1 MSKALTRALLL
12 ACVVAIAMTVP
23 AAPAAAHAV
32 LRETSPARGVTVK
45 SEPKLVFF
53 TFSESVEGSFGAV
66 RVFDGSGK
74 RVDTGDVLR
83 PQGQKS
89 VGIGLDKDLPRGS
102 YTATYRVI
110 SADGH
115 PVSGGFVFSI
125 GAPSSTGKTV
135 AELTAANETGAAT
148 DIGFGIARGATYAA
162 IAITIGSLVF
172 LLLVWLP
179 ALQTATG
186 GGAEWLH
193 ASERFARRIRQLLLA
208 ALAVGVVSEAA
219 QIVFQGAT
227 AAGTTFWDALDTEVV
242 REVLQTRFGTA
253 HLIACG
259 VFAGGL
265 VLFSAHDWVPSLRPA
280 TVGATGLAP
289 PSRLGRAELALLCV
303 LGAALAISPSLAGH
317 ASTQSP
323 TGLLVPTDVLHVI
336 AMSTWIGGLVTLVL
350 VLPAATRA
358 LVSPD
363 RTRLLAAVLVR
374 FSPLALAAVITL
386 VATGLVQSYVHVRSV
401 DNLIHTGFGRA
412 VLIKMGLMVVLI
424 ALGAY
429 NRNRSLPRLRALA
442 AGGQPPGGAGLTLR
456 RALRAEVALLAVV
469 IGVTAALVSYPPPV
483 AVGSNAGPFAATK
496 TFGPL
501 ELQLT
506 VDPARTGANTMHLYL
521 TRAKDGSQFDQTKEL
536 RVQMALPDKSV
547 GPLNAK
553 PTKAGPGHYVIPAA
567 DFPLAGD
574 WQVKFTDRVSEFD
587 QYETNIEVPID

>member
-1 MSKALTRALLL
+1 MSKALTRTLLL

-32 LRETSPARGVTVK
+32 LRETSPARGVTVE
-45 SEPKLVFF
+45 SQPKLVYF
-53 TFSESVEGSFGAV
+53 TFSEAVEGSFGAV
-66 RVFDGSGK
+66 RVFDGDGK
-74 RVDTGDVLR
+74 RVDSGDVVR
-83 PQGQKS
+83 PKGQKS
-89 VGIGLDKDLPRGS
+89 IGIGLEKGLPRGS
-102 YTATYRVI
+102 YTATYRAI

-125 GAPSSTGKTV
+125 GAPSATVKTV
-135 AELTAANETGAAT
+135 AELTSASEIGAAT
-148 DIGFGIARGATYAA
+148 DIGFGIARGSTYAA

-186 GGAEWLH
+186 GGFEWLQ
-193 ASERFARRIRQLLLA
+193 ASERFARRIRRLLLA
-208 ALAVGVVSEAA
+208 ALAVGVVGEAA

-227 AAGTTFWDALDTEVV
+227 AAGTTFWGALDADVV

-265 VLFSAHDWVPSLRPA
+265 VLFSARDWVPVLRPA
-280 TVGATGLAP
+280 VVGAAGVAP
-289 PSRLGRAELALLCV
+289 PPRLGRAELALLFV
-303 LGAALAISPSLAGH
+303 LGAALAISPSLGGH

-323 TGLLVPTDVLHVI
+323 TGLLIPTDVLHVI

-358 LVSPD
+358 LAATD

-386 VATGLVQSYVHVRSV
+386 VATGLVQSYVHVRSL

-412 VLIKMGLMVVLI
+412 VLIKMCLMVALI
-424 ALGAY
+424 ALGAH
-429 NRNRSLPRLRALA
+429 NRSRSLPRLRALA
-442 AGGQPPGGAGLTLR
+442 AGGDSPGAAGLTLR

-469 IGVTAALVSYPPPV
+469 LGVTAALVSYPPPV
-483 AVGSNAGPFAATK
+483 AVGKAAGPFAATK
-496 TFGPL
+496 TLGPL

-506 VDPARTGANTMHLYL
+506 VDPAKAGANTMHLYL
-521 TRAKDGSQFDQTKEL
+521 TRANDGSQFDQTKEL
-536 RVQMALPDKSV
+536 RVQMALPGKDI
-547 GPLNAK
+547 GPLTAK
-553 PTKAGPGHYVIPAA
+553 PAKAGPGHYVIPAA

-574 WQVKFTDRVSEFD
+574 WRVNFTDRVSEFD
-587 QYETNIEVPID
+587 QYETTIEVPIK